1 MTTGRINQVICVG
14 LCVHTLCW
22 WVRGTEA
29 LARKFRLVALNCF
42 VSPLLSTRVRLL
54 EGNHLGWRRGR
65 ARAKLLWCRNATI
78 PHAPRPAIER
88 AACVSQ
94 SSAGG
99 KAPKSARGGAGE
111 PGQANGILGAPPRPR
126 LDGWKCLLA
135 GRLTAPRR
143 PIVGKRVPIGAPED
157 LLLLYIVSGMYK

>member
-54 EGNHLGWRRGR
+54 EGNHSGWRRGR

-99 KAPKSARGGAGE
+99 
-111 PGQANGILGAPPRPR
+111 
-126 LDGWKCLLA
+126 
-135 GRLTAPRR
+135 RR
-143 PIVGKRVPIGAPED
+143 PKALVGVLGSPAKQMAFGALSPGRVSTAGNA
-157 LLLLYIVSGMYK
+157 YWRAG